1 MSKHIW
7 SLALILIIGL
17 TLTGCHHDDDEPMPG
32 TNLSVYDIIKNSS
45 DHQTLLA
52 AINAADLEGA
62 LNDQKADLTV
72 FAPTD
77 AAFEAIPEETL
88 ASLLADPGGLLTNI
102 LLYHVVN
109 GRYLSSDLSDGMLL
123 TTLDGGTQLKIS
135 IVDENTFATD
145 PSTIDNSDTNIK
157 IYVNNALITIAN
169 IKAKNGVVHVINAVL
184 IPKEESVE

>member
-1 MSKHIW
+1 MAII
-7 SLALILIIGL
+7 LILGL
-17 TLTGCHHDDDEPMPG
+17 TLTGCHDDDDDVPMPV
-32 TNLSVYDIIKNSS
+32 NKFSVYDVIKNSS

-52 AINAADLEGA
+52 AINAAGLEGA
-62 LNDQKADLTV
+62 LNDEKATLTV

-77 AAFEAIPEETL
+77 AAFDAIPEETL

-123 TTLDGGTQLKIS
+123 TTLDGGAQLKIS
-135 IVDENTFATD
+135 IIAENALAKD
-145 PSTIDNSDTNIK
+145 PLTIDNSSAEPK

-169 IKAKNGVVHVINAVL
+169 IKAKNGVVHVIDAVL
-184 IPKEESVE
+184 IPDSNNVE

>member
-7 SLALILIIGL
+7 SLAIVLLLGL
-17 TLTGCHHDDDEPMPG
+17 TLTGCHDDDDTPMPG
-32 TNLSVYDIIKNSS
+32 NKFSVYDVIKNSS

-88 ASLLADPGGLLTNI
+88 ANLLANPGGLLTNI

-123 TTLDGGTQLKIS
+123 TTLDGGAQLKIS
-135 IVDENTFATD
+135 IVDENVYVND

-169 IKAKNGVVHVINAVL
+169 LKANNGVVHVIDAVL
-184 IPKEESVE
+184 IPESTNDE